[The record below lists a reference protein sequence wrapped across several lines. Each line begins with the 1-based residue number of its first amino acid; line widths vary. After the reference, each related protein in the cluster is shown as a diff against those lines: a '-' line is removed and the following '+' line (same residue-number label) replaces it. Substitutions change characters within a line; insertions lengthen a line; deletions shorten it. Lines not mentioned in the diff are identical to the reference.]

1 MLKKIIGIFV
11 IITFYIT
18 GLYGSYYGYIK
29 GGAEFSKPDNDDGEL
44 IPYMEFYTFNDSRQ
58 GPVTRAK
65 LIYKYDKEDKEF
77 DAYTINS
84 FYVYMDNYNVQK
96 KKTWYI
102 HLGDDTYSYTPV
114 TLWASDLKG
123 INGGVNLLLDDKSLI
138 NSVSIMGF
146 LGFTKEKIK
155 GYKAAPTED
164 SSLNKDGQFQQN
176 NYGGGISCNISKK
189 FKVEQLYALFNDNKN
204 SLKSNENYLAT
215 PLKNQIIGTKVGYY
229 TRETRVYLNYAL
241 STYDSDIFDNSNK
254 ELKGSAVYLEG
265 EHAFTSDFRFI
276 GKVYYINEEYFS
288 TAVSEFENDMMKFYL
303 GYDWKIKSFDIYH
316 NGYYK
321 KNNLAGKPIEEVLT
335 TKEMGTRLNGTY
347 NYSKD
352 ISFTLRTRLVQAKTE
367 KEVNE
372 NKDDW
377 VMYEGGVDVTKMFYF
392 GSVFKYLQITLTG
405 TYNKKDNNSIV
416 SGTESDDENSIN
428 GGIISAL
435 DLFRIEN
442 NLDFMVYQLKTGD
455 VKENIISIGE
465 KFTYRIKPE
474 KWKSYLQYNIAADS
488 QSGTKIYTKN
498 TIWYGNEVY
507 LVYNQSIKADIGYE
521 DYNMYEGDD
530 SYKQFMSKLEYKYVF

>member
-1 MLKKIIGIFV
+1 
-11 IITFYIT
+11 
-18 GLYGSYYGYIK
+18 
-29 GGAEFSKPDNDDGEL
+29 
-44 IPYMEFYTFNDSRQ
+44 
-58 GPVTRAK
+58 
-65 LIYKYDKEDKEF
+65 
-77 DAYTINS
+77 
-84 FYVYMDNYNVQK
+84 
-96 KKTWYI
+96 
-102 HLGDDTYSYTPV
+102 
-114 TLWASDLKG
+114 
-123 INGGVNLLLDDKSLI
+123 
-138 NSVSIMGF
+138 MGF

-155 GYKAAPTED
+155 GYKAAPSED
-164 SSLNKDGQFQQN
+164 SSLNKNGQFQQN

-204 SLKSNENYLAT
+204 SLKSNENYLAA

-229 TRETRVYLNYAL
+229 TRETRIYLNYAL

-265 EHAFTSDFRFI
+265 ENAFTSDFRFI
-276 GKVYYINEEYFS
+276 GKIYYINEEYFS
-288 TAVSEFENDMMKFYL
+288 TAVPEFENDMMKFYL
-303 GYDWKIKSFDIYH
+303 GYDWKIESFDIYH

-335 TKEMGTRLNGTY
+335 IKEMGTRLNGTY
-347 NYSKD
+347 HYSTD
-352 ISFTLRTRLVQAKTE
+352 LSFTLRTRLVQAKTE

-377 VMYEGGVDVTKMFYF
+377 VMYEGGVDVIKMFYF

-405 TYNKKDNNSIV
+405 TYNNKDNDSIV
-416 SGTESDDENSIN
+416 SGIESDDENTIN

-442 NLDFMVYQLKTGD
+442 NLDFMVYQIKTGD
-455 VKENIISIGE
+455 VKENIISAGE

-474 KWKSYLQYNIAADS
+474 KWKSYLQYNIAIDS